1 LLLFANRTKSD
12 IILEDEFREMHG
24 YFHGFINEDFLKTTI
39 KDLKTNFY
47 VCGPPRMMDL
57 VLKQLSDL
65 GVGKNA
71 LCI

>member
-1 LLLFANRTKSD
+1 
-12 IILEDEFREMHG
+12 MHG